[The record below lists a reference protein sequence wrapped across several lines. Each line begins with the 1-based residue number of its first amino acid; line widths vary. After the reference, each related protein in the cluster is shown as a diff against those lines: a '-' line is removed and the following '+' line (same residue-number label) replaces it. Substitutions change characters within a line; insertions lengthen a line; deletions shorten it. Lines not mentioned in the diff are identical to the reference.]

1 MAEQNQKANNKK
13 KSFIPVIDKR
23 VLKPLIIF
31 GIIILIAIIA
41 IIISF
46 SNIKKQSMAIK
57 QLRTEYN
64 QLLEQSELY
73 SNLQKNAK
81 AILVYNEAVKKL
93 IPDKTHLIDFSDAI
107 NQLANKHNLELGLVF
122 KDVANQE
129 EKKAIY
135 QNIDQ
140 AIFSMNIRGKFSD
153 FINFLK
159 DLKEFPY
166 YVDFYTFNIANISG
180 SSTSPEELISYN
192 IEGRIFIQK

>member
-1 MAEQNQKANNKK
+1 
-13 KSFIPVIDKR
+13 

-180 SSTSPEELISYN
+180 SSTSTEELISYN